1 MEPKNE
7 NAALGSLQFV
17 LRTIRPL
24 CGESR
29 TSRPPWGELGTR
41 QGQTGN
47 EPAV

>member
-7 NAALGSLQFV
+7 NAAWEGRGDSLKFV

-24 CGESR
+24 
-29 TSRPPWGELGTR
+29 WGELRTR